1 MSSYSSAVDSFFIRP
16 EPAAPVPSRN
26 RIVLLL
32 AAVLILLP
40 AGNGHATEA
49 EPLVAHVDA
58 LETDSSLSL
67 HQLVE
72 DTAERYPKQ
81 GVAGAMAEEA
91 RALQRRGESLFPGYP
106 SLYLQWID
114 DSVGQS
120 RGVRQVQTG
129 IQLPLWM
136 WGQRA
141 AGRELA
147 GQAAANAAEFG
158 RALRHEVAGL
168 VREALWDIALAEN
181 RLELARRVH
190 EVSQRLVDTIRLR
203 VEVGDLARADLLLA
217 ESDHL
222 EKRAALTDAE
232 AEVMHARQ
240 AFINLTR
247 VSRAPARFE
256 EPRSARTEI
265 AADHPALAAAGA
277 AVERL
282 RAEVGWAKESK
293 QGTQPTVTVGT
304 QHDWFERG
312 QARDDETNLVVQV
325 PFGGSDYNAPMEAEA
340 NLRLNQAL
348 AEREQLA
355 RDLEK
360 ALHEAGHHLQVD
372 AAQLANATER
382 RKLAERHLEISRAS
396 FDAGEMELLDLLKIE
411 NSAQKAIRDAEQ
423 TELQY
428 KRDTARYN
436 QVVGEMP

>member
-1 MSSYSSAVDSFFIRP
+1 MLPYPSAGDFFSTHPNLANFVRFRIQTV
-16 EPAAPVPSRN
+16 PV
-26 RIVLLL
+26 L
-32 AAVLILLP
+32 AAVFLMLLVRS
-40 AGNGHATEA
+40 AFAMEA
-49 EPLVAHVDA
+49 EPLVAHVDELSA
-58 LETDSSLSL
+58 DPALSL
-67 HQLVE
+67 QQLVE
-72 DTAERYPKQ
+72 ETAERYPKQ

-141 AGRELA
+141 AGKDLA

-222 EKRAALTDAE
+222 EKRASLTDAE
-232 AEVMHARQ
+232 AELMHARQ

-247 VSRAPARFE
+247 ASRAPARFE
-256 EPRSARTEI
+256 EPRSRRAEI
-265 AADHPALAAAGA
+265 SADHPTLAAAGA

-282 RAEVGWAKESK
+282 RAEVGWVKESK
-293 QGTQPTVTVGT
+293 QGAQPTVTVGT

-312 QARDDETNLVVQV
+312 QARDDETNLIVQV
-325 PFGGSDYNAPMEAEA
+325 PFGGGDYNAPVEAEA
-340 NLRLNQAL
+340 NLRLNQAM

-360 ALHEAGHHLQVD
+360 ALHEAEHHLQVD
-372 AAQLANATER
+372 EAQLANATER
-382 RKLAERHLEISRAS
+382 RQLAERHLEISHAS

-411 NSAQKAIRDAEQ
+411 SAAQKAIRDAEQ
-423 TELQY
+423 TALQF
-428 KRDTARYN
+428 KRDVARYN

>member
-1 MSSYSSAVDSFFIRP
+1 
-16 EPAAPVPSRN
+16 
-26 RIVLLL
+26 
-32 AAVLILLP
+32 
-40 AGNGHATEA
+40 
-49 EPLVAHVDA
+49 
-58 LETDSSLSL
+58 
-67 HQLVE
+67 
-72 DTAERYPKQ
+72 
-81 GVAGAMAEEA
+81 
-91 RALQRRGESLFPGYP
+91 
-106 SLYLQWID
+106 
-114 DSVGQS
+114 
-120 RGVRQVQTG
+120 VQTG
-129 IQLPLWM
+129 IQMPLWM

-141 AGRELA
+141 AGKELA
-147 GQAAANAAEFG
+147 GQAAANASEFG

-168 VREALWDIALAEN
+168 VRESLWSIALAEN

-232 AEVMHARQ
+232 AELMHARQ
-240 AFINLTR
+240 SFINLTR
-247 VSRAPARFE
+247 ASRAPARFE

-265 AADHPALAAAGA
+265 PADHPALAAAGA

-282 RAEVGWAKESK
+282 RAEVGWVKESK

-325 PFGGSDYNAPMEAEA
+325 PFGGGDYNAPVEAEA
-340 NLRLNQAL
+340 NLRLNQAM

-360 ALHEAGHHLQVD
+360 ALHEAAHHLQVD
-372 AAQLANATER
+372 EAQLATATER
-382 RKLAERHLEISRAS
+382 RTLAEQHLEISRAS

-411 NSAQKAIRDAEQ
+411 SAAQKAIRDAEQ
-423 TELQY
+423 TALRF

-436 QVVGEMP
+436 QVVGELP